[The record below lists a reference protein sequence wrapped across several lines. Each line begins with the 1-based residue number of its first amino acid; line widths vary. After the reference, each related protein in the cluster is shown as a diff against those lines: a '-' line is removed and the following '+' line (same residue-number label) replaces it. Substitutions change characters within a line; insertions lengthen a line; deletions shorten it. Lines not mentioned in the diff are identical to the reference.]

1 MTITQ
6 YKIRY
11 AYSARDDVAGIKEY
25 ILLNF
30 KYCQLVENFKKK
42 MQKIEKG
49 LNSFPDGYEPSGFI
63 YRGYTIYMKPESTYL
78 VFYVVDKPSKTV
90 FILRVLQDGMN
101 WKYII
106 DRKNIFRLGLI
117 KI

>member
-11 AYSARDDVAGIKEY
+11 AYSARDDVAGIKKY
-25 ILLNF
+25 ILIHF
-30 KYCQLVENFKKK
+30 KYRQLVENFKKK

-49 LNSFPDGYEPSGFI
+49 LKTFPDGYEPSGFM
-63 YRGYTIYMKPESTYL
+63 YRGYTIFMKPESTYL
-78 VFYVVDKPSKTV
+78 IFYIVDKPSKTV
-90 FILRVLQDGMN
+90 YILRVLQDGMN

-106 DRKNIFRLGLI
+106 NQWI
-117 KI
+117 KENS